1 MKAKEEKVVSTNK
14 KTLTSNTTKQT
25 KPEKETKPA
34 EKPVKKAA
42 STKTSNAKVNEK
54 PTKTTE
60 KSMGIYRVVFD
71 KVNRRWQIKRDG
83 AERVITSFLTTV
95 IENNN
100 YNSKTY
106 RKYMQ
111 RNVYGRCK
119 RFYEFE
125 KKIKYHII

>member
-83 AERVITSFLTTV
+83 AERVITSYLTKEEALAKV
-95 IENNN
+95 KKLSENFDVGFVVHKKDGKFQK
-100 YNSKTY
+100 KT
-106 RKYMQ
+106 K
-111 RNVYGRCK
+111 
-119 RFYEFE
+119 
-125 KKIKYHII
+125 